1 MQRSMAVR
9 LVVTGLMA
17 LGVIAFIVMKYGA
30 ALNRRPQRFTP
41 NHHPRVE
48 GRNSGNTQRPLVAST
63 IHPTEIIA
71 SRKVTGILVSQKR
84 PLSSDDMTRSER
96 IRLLKGILIKKI
108 MKYDPKPKR
117 AAEILS
123 DIASGNVNAI
133 RQKLSAGLS
142 PNSKLVF
149 GAQTHEWETLL
160 EAAITFH
167 QTEIAKLLLDSGAG
181 VGGGGWRNAPLVSA
195 SGEGEEK
202 VVAALLEHG
211 ANPNQVN
218 GMGHSA
224 LDQAVRGGHYSVV
237 KMLVAQG
244 ADIHDALAGNGT
256 IPWYV
261 SQNKSPNYVAI
272 KQFLIAHGAI
282 RNGN

>member
-1 MQRSMAVR
+1 MQRSMATRLGWVGLLVLG
-9 LVVTGLMA
+9 LVVFVVT
-17 LGVIAFIVMKYGA
+17 KYDPIWSRSPQSF
-30 ALNRRPQRFTP
+30 ALN
-41 NHHPRVE
+41 HHSRAK
-48 GRNSGNTQRPLVAST
+48 GGSFSNTQRPLVAST
-63 IHPTEIIA
+63 IHPTKIIA
-71 SRKVTGILVSQKR
+71 SRKVTGILASQKR
-84 PLSSDDMTRSER
+84 PLSSYDMTSSER
-96 IRLLKGILIKKI
+96 LRLLKGILIKKI

-142 PNSKLVF
+142 PNSKMVF

-160 EAAITFH
+160 EAAISFH

-181 VGGGGWRNAPLVSA
+181 VGGGGWPNAPLVSA
-195 SGEGEEK
+195 SMEGEGK

-218 GMGHSA
+218 GMGYSA
-224 LDQAVRGGHYSVV
+224 LNEAVREGHYSVV
-237 KMLVAQG
+237 KTLVAQG

-261 SQNKSPNYVAI
+261 SKETSPNYIAI
-272 KQFLIAHGAI
+272 RQFLIAHGATP
-282 RNGN
+282 NGN